1 MSVGIETFRLASS
14 LTFRKV
20 RLMKKQH
27 GGWATQAKRRQE
39 EFVGCIECGMK
50 EHPRFQATEL
60 YREPVRESFWHL
72 LGLVIFVLF
81 MYAVIIYALPIVLEA
96 VAR

>member
-39 EFVGCIECGMK
+39 EYLGCTSCGMTA
-50 EHPRFQATEL
+50 HPRMQA
-60 YREPVRESFWHL
+60 YPEPVKESFWHL

-96 VAR
+96 VVR